1 MNLKSEHII
10 ELENLTKSFGT
21 IIAVNNVTLD
31 VNKGEIFGL
40 LGPDG
45 AGKTTMIRM
54 MVGILE
60 QTSGNGTVMG
70 FDLTHDKERIKD
82 KIGYM
87 SQRFSL
93 YGDLTV
99 AENIDYFSEIYEI
112 PGSER
117 KEREDRML
125 EFSRLTT
132 FKDRLAQNLSGGMKQ
147 KLALACT
154 LMHKPDVLFLDEPT
168 TGVDPVSRREFWRI
182 LYDLVADGM
191 TIVVSTPYM
200 DEAERCNRVAMMNNG
215 KILRLDTPAAFK
227 QSITDSLVEIQ
238 ADDLENVKKTLS
250 NVEGILSIQIFGD
263 KLHVLALKDIDATN
277 IIIDNLKEN
286 NIEYKRIRD
295 IQPSLEDVF
304 VRMIENERKLEGVIH
319 D

>member
-1 MNLKSEHII
+1 MNLMPEHII
-10 ELENLTKSFGT
+10 DLQNLTKSFGA

-45 AGKTTMIRM
+45 AGKTTLIRM

-60 QTSGNGTVMG
+60 QASGSGVVLG

-112 PGSER
+112 PRSER

-215 KILRLDTPAAFK
+215 KILRLDTPSAFK
-227 QSITDSLVEIQ
+227 QSITDSLIEIQ
-238 ADDLENVKKTLS
+238 ADDLENVKKTLG
-250 NVEGILSIQIFGD
+250 NIEGIQSIQIFGD
-263 KLHVLALKDIDATN
+263 KLHVLASRDFDATN
-277 IIIDNLKEN
+277 IIIDNLMNN

-304 VRMIENERKLEGVIH
+304 VRMIENERKLEGVTH